1 MKFKIAFLILMTIA
15 TLSSARTPFRAIAK
29 DAFIYMKM
37 PKELLGGNIQVKD
50 TAGNVVNTIAIDHR
64 KVYLDFFELADGRY
78 KVTLKHDDM
87 LIEFIYSVDS
97 TRHHSKRKHA
107 A

>member
-15 TLSSARTPFRAIAK
+15 TVSSARTPFRAIAK

-37 PKELLGGNIQVKD
+37 PKKLLGGNIEVKD
-50 TAGNVVNTIAIDHR
+50 TTGKVVSTMAIDHR
-64 KVYLDFFELADGRY
+64 KLYLDFFELADGKY
-78 KVTLKHDDM
+78 KVTMTHDDM
-87 LIEFIYSVDS
+87 VIEFIYAVDS
-97 TRHHSKRKHA
+97 TRHHGKRKHA